1 MAPASHSRLMRLFF
15 VAAAVAFLVIAS
27 LSGAMV
33 QPRTILGWELEHF
46 LAYFAATVIVSV
58 ALSRPWAVGGAM
70 AVLGGVLELLQFLT
84 PDRTPNTIAALC
96 SAAGALAGALLMGL
110 FMRGK
115 NRRVLGGPDDSSP
128 NQD

>member
-1 MAPASHSRLMRLFF
+1 MAPASPSTWMRLFF

-33 QPRTILGWELEHF
+33 QPRTPLGWELEHF

-70 AVLGGVLELLQFLT
+70 VVLGGVLEFLQFFT
-84 PDRTPNTIAALC
+84 PDRIPNIIAALC
-96 SAAGALAGALLMGL
+96 SAAGALAGALLAGL
-110 FMRGK
+110 FMR
-115 NRRVLGGPDDSSP
+115 RRRDFLGGPDDPSP

>member
-1 MAPASHSRLMRLFF
+1 MALASHSTWMRLFF

-33 QPRTILGWELEHF
+33 QPRTPLGWELEHF

-70 AVLGGVLELLQFLT
+70 LVLGGVLELLQFLT
-84 PDRTPNTIAALC
+84 PDRTPNIIAALC

-115 NRRVLGGPDDSSP
+115 NRRVLGAPDDSSP